1 MSHLFLIADD
11 NSDNILLMRRL
22 IRRLGKEFECIEAQT
37 GRETYRLAAERNP
50 DLILLDMKMPD
61 MDGYETAAALKSNKS
76 TSNIPVIA
84 VTAQAMLGDRER
96 ALEAGCDDYLTKPID
111 PVLLVMTLKKYISGE
126 PSTGE

>member
-1 MSHLFLIADD
+1 MPRLFLIADD

-37 GRETYRLAAERNP
+37 GRETYRLAVERSP
-50 DLILLDMKMPD
+50 DVILLDMKMPD
-61 MDGYETAAALKSNKS
+61 MDGYETAAALKSNES

-96 ALEAGCDDYLTKPID
+96 ALEAGCNDYLTKPVD
-111 PVLLVMTLKKYISGE
+111 PVLLVETLKKYISGE
-126 PSTGE
+126 PSTGK